1 VTPTYELD
9 IVIEALARLAA
20 ERPDLPVHLDVFGR
34 GDAEPSLRARA
45 DGLGLGNEVTFHG
58 RIPIEDVPAAIAAAD
73 IGIAPTRRDAFTD
86 VSLSTKIFEYAA
98 MGKPVIAS
106 HLPLVAETF
115 PSGTVVTYE
124 PGDPAG
130 VAAAV
135 LALVDHPVA
144 RETAIAATGAIV
156 EDRSWEH
163 EATDYVALI
172 ERLMR
177 SD

>member
-1 VTPTYELD
+1 
-9 IVIEALARLAA
+9 
-20 ERPDLPVHLDVFGR
+20 
-34 GDAEPSLRARA
+34 
-45 DGLGLGNEVTFHG
+45 
-58 RIPIEDVPAAIAAAD
+58 
-73 IGIAPTRRDAFTD
+73 
-86 VSLSTKIFEYAA
+86 
-98 MGKPVIAS
+98 
-106 HLPLVAETF
+106 
-115 PSGTVVTYE
+115 VVTYE